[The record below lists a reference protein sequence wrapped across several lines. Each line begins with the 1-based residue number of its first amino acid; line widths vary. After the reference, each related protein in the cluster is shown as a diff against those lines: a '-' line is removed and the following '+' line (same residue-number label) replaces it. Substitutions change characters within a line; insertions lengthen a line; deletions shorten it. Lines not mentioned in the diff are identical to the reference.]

1 MHEAHGEKTG
11 QGALCLFGELEGLR
25 PSDFLVN
32 QYCSRVSRRP
42 SRASRDAYTFQV
54 LFPHLL
60 PVIEGEEG
68 RVEGLGRRLV
78 LRVVVWREVRVL
90 ERLLDVD
97 AALRTEGEQLLEE
110 VDREWVRIREE
121 VPEALLFAEGE
132 RADVFA

>member
-25 PSDFLVN
+25 PSDFLIN
-32 QYCSRVSRRP
+32 QYCPRFSRRP
-42 SRASRDAYTFQV
+42 SRARDAHTFQV

-97 AALRTEGEQLLEE
+97 TALRAEGEQLLEE
-110 VDREWVRIREE
+110 VDRERVRVREE

-132 RADVFA
+132 RADVLA

>member
-1 MHEAHGEKTG
+1 M
-11 QGALCLFGELEGLR
+11 
-25 PSDFLVN
+25 
-32 QYCSRVSRRP
+32 
-42 SRASRDAYTFQV
+42 
-54 LFPHLL
+54 L

-97 AALRTEGEQLLEE
+97 AALRAEGEQLLEE
-110 VDREWVRIREE
+110 VDRERVRVREE

-132 RADVFA
+132 RADVLA